1 LPKARRSPPAQ
12 AAQLFL
18 FTIDAKAADW
28 LPASSTAETAQ
39 TVHAPDT
46 PAPALTDP
54 DAQPATGPE
63 FVPQK
68 ESPTAEDEARG
79 ESPATPR
86 PLVTRSRRLHTICRF
101 DRDFRITASHRIGN
115 GGLKQKLDDNLEAIR
130 TLKAVE
136 TENREATPEE
146 QVRLVRYVG
155 WGALPQVF
163 EPTPREEWRAA
174 ADELTKLLSPEEF
187 ASARAST
194 PNAHYTSVELIRFL
208 WESLE
213 RLGVEPGAQVL
224 EPACG
229 VGHFFGLMPDRLLP
243 GSRRTGVELDTVSA
257 RIAQKLY
264 PDSAIVESAF
274 EQTSFPDHFYDV
286 AVGNVPF
293 GNVPVYDPVYRRQP
307 ALTRSLHDYFLVK
320 TLDKIRPGGLAAL
333 ITSFYTMD
341 KRDPAV
347 RRHLAERATLIA
359 AYRLPNTT
367 FLSNA
372 GTKVTTD
379 VLFFQ
384 KN

>member
-1 LPKARRSPPAQ
+1 
-12 AAQLFL
+12 
-18 FTIDAKAADW
+18 
-28 LPASSTAETAQ
+28 
-39 TVHAPDT
+39 
-46 PAPALTDP
+46 
-54 DAQPATGPE
+54 
-63 FVPQK
+63 
-68 ESPTAEDEARG
+68 
-79 ESPATPR
+79 
-86 PLVTRSRRLHTICRF
+86 
-101 DRDFRITASHRIGN
+101 
-115 GGLKQKLDDNLEAIR
+115 
-130 TLKAVE
+130 
-136 TENREATPEE
+136 
-146 QVRLVRYVG
+146 
-155 WGALPQVF
+155 VF